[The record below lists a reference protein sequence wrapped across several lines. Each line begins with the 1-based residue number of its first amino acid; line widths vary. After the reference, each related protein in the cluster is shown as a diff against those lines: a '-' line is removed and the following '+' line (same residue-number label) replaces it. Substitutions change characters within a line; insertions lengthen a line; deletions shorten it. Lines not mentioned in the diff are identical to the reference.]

1 MKPHKLI
8 ITIIIC
14 FIAGTIITI
23 SKPNLQVLAIQVA
36 SIDNLVIIWSV
47 AVGGGGDYYWSGD
60 LDFLITFND
69 WWT

>member
-23 SKPNLQVLAIQVA
+23 SKSNLQVLAIQVA

-47 AVGGGGDYYWSGD
+47 AVGGGNLYGYFS
-60 LDFLITFND
+60 N
-69 WWT
+69 